1 MKLADTPENRAVV
14 ASLLGTKGLVWLER
28 NDVGMADY
36 GSSRVPYGVGGR
48 GGSDYIGGVR
58 PPHRNA
64 GKYIAVEFKRLG
76 GKPDE
81 AELARRLDAGDYCP
95 ESSKCKHERCKLVYQ
110 LIFLRKARA
119 INGIGIFADCPE
131 DIIRAVEEA

>member
-1 MKLADTPENRAVV
+1 MRLVNTPENRVV
-14 ASLLGTKGLVWLER
+14 AASLLGTKGLVWLER

-48 GGSDYIGGVR
+48 GGSDYIGSVL

-64 GKYIAVEFKRLG
+64 GRYLAVEFKRLG

-81 AELARRLDAGDYCP
+81 RELSRRLAAKDYCP
-95 ESSKCKHERCKLVYQ
+95 GPCKHERCKLVYQ
-110 LIFLRKARA
+110 WLFILKARA
-119 INGIGIFADCPE
+119 AGGIALFADCPE
-131 DIIRAVEEA
+131 DIIRAVEAA